1 MNKNSKSKEMTQYA
15 KKGSTKLLMMVLS
28 LSILVAAITVDL
40 VNPVLPLI
48 SKDLEASE
56 GEVSWVVSGIALIL
70 AIGVPIYGRIS
81 DFLELRRLFIIAIM
95 ILASGSFLCAMAT
108 NLPLLVL
115 GRMVQGAGMSAIP
128 VLSIIVISKVFPQ
141 GKRGEA
147 LGIIAGSIGIGT
159 AAGPIFGGVIGQY
172 LGWNA
177 LFWFTFLLTFIILIG
192 AFYVLPTIT
201 PTEIEGNKR
210 KFDLIGGILLGLT
223 VGLFLL
229 GITQGG
235 ATGFASFSSFTSFIG
250 SLVALIGFI
259 LRIVTIDY
267 PFIPPVLFKNRNY
280 VNSVIVAFFSMFAYF
295 AVIVFVPLLVVD
307 INGLTSGQAG
317 LILLPAGVAVAIL
330 SPFVGRLSD
339 RFGDK
344 RLIIIGM
351 SLMMISTLFMSTIAS
366 GASPIW
372 VSIGALV
379 AGIAYAFTN
388 SPTNNAAI
396 GFLKA
401 DQVGIGAGI
410 FQGALFLGAGTGT
423 GIIGALLSARRD
435 ADQSFNPF
443 YMLEAISYSDAF
455 LAATTA
461 GLIALIA
468 GLGIRGNRQHN
479 NKTKKV

>member
-1 MNKNSKSKEMTQYA
+1 MLADTLPLTMILPTGAMGFPSSQTTVVANQELKMISAEKAALFYETTSVQYA
-15 KKGSTKLLMMVLS
+15 
-28 LSILVAAITVDL
+28 
-40 VNPVLPLI
+40 LI
-48 SKDLEASE
+48 DNGK
-56 GEVSWVVSGIALIL
+56 LIL
-70 AIGVPIYGRIS
+70 SGQTVKNDMKGKQSLTKDTLYGIGS
-81 DFLELRRLFIIAIM
+81 
-95 ILASGSFLCAMAT
+95 
-108 NLPLLVL
+108 
-115 GRMVQGAGMSAIP
+115 
-128 VLSIIVISKVFPQ
+128 ISKVY
-141 GKRGEA
+141 
-147 LGIIAGSIGIGT
+147 T
-159 AAGPIFGGVIGQY
+159 AAAVMKLVDERKVDLDAPVIH
-172 LGWNA
+172 
-177 LFWFTFLLTFIILIG
+177 
-192 AFYVLPTIT
+192 YVSNFKMKDERYKRIT
-201 PTEIEGNKR
+201 P
-210 KFDLIGGILLGLT
+210 
-223 VGLFLL
+223 
-229 GITQGG
+229 
-235 ATGFASFSSFTSFIG
+235 
-250 SLVALIGFI
+250 
-259 LRIVTIDY
+259 RI
-267 PFIPPVLFKNRNY
+267 
-280 VNSVIVAFFSMFAYF
+280 
-295 AVIVFVPLLVVD
+295 LVVD

-410 FQGALFLGAGTGT
+410 FQGALYLGAGTGT

-468 GLGIRGNRQHN
+468 GLGIRGNRQQ
-479 NKTKKV
+479 